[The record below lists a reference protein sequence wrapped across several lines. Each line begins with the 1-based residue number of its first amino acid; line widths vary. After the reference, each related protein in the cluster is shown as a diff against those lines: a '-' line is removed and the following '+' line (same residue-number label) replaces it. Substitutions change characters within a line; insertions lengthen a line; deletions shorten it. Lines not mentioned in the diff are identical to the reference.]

1 MFLMSKFQ
9 LREVEVFTSRR
20 LKILQNYTSHHFVCP
35 DILNVPRFRKTGK
48 QIGRL
53 FNLIGKD
60 YWSVK
65 ALCSLSYYTTIHSQK
80 RLKSLQ
86 EILNSIQ
93 EYNSQILLAENHDYA
108 TERCNSSV
116 HNSNSP
122 RIIVE
127 NLGNIPNSEFNL
139 TFKKHSL
146 G

>member
-1 MFLMSKFQ
+1 MTKIAMFLMSKFQ

-65 ALCSLSYYTTIHSQK
+65 ALCSLSYYTTIHSQ
-80 RLKSLQ
+80 
-86 EILNSIQ
+86 
-93 EYNSQILLAENHDYA
+93 DYRREPG
-108 TERCNSSV
+108 ER
-116 HNSNSP
+116 SP
-122 RIIVE
+122 GMDV
-127 NLGNIPNSEFNL
+127 
-139 TFKKHSL
+139 
-146 G
+146 